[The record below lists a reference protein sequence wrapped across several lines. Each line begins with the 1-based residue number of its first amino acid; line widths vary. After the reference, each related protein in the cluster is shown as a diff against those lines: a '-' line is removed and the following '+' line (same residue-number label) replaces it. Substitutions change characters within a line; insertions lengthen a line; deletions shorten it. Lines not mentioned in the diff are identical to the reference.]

1 MDELVVSGIYI
12 YTGFPGGTC
21 GKESAYKAGDKRDT
35 QVQSLG
41 QENTLEKEMA
51 IYSSTLAW
59 QIPWTAAYQAAPS
72 MGSLGV
78 GHD

>member
-59 QIPWTAAYQAAPS
+59 KIP
-72 MGSLGV
+72 
-78 GHD
+78 